1 MCVRVC
7 VRVCVCA
14 HSCMCA
20 ITGQHCRNSAAAGHC
35 RIAVLLLALCLLLL
49 SLSLS
54 PFYIHSSKLLKED
67 GESMCC
73 ILFQQ
78 GRRGGGCVA
87 ERERRRRRGQNH
99 RGAKH
104 AGEALCWATVPL
116 RETTV
121 EKLEMRKEEEEKER
135 RWGEGRSEVQGTS
148 GECGSSLRWQ
158 CSTHPQRKC
167 EQENC
172 RCSEMMS
179 SSGCSTDP
187 LVQFVIIIV
196 PVCLQW
202 GETESP
208 EKRLGLQPHQTDNAG
223 PAFSRS

>member
-1 MCVRVC
+1 MGGGGRAEARCKEHQV
-7 VRVCVCA
+7 
-14 HSCMCA
+14 
-20 ITGQHCRNSAAAGHC
+20 SAAVPFAG
-35 RIAVLLLALCLLLL
+35 
-49 SLSLS
+49 S
-54 PFYIHSSKLLKED
+54 
-67 GESMCC
+67 
-73 ILFQQ
+73 
-78 GRRGGGCVA
+78 VA
-87 ERERRRRRGQNH
+87 PT
-99 RGAKH
+99 
-104 AGEALCWATVPL
+104 L
-116 RETTV
+116 
-121 EKLEMRKEEEEKER
+121 
-135 RWGEGRSEVQGTS
+135 
-148 GECGSSLRWQ
+148 
-158 CSTHPQRKC
+158 RKC